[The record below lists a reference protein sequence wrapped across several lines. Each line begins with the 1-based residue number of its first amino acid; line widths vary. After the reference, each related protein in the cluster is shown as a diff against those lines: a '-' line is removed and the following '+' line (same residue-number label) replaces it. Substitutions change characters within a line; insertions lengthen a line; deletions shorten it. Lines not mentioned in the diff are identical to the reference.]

1 MNTLQ
6 LIWNLSERCLVGALI
21 YLSFYGLYMFYK
33 YLNSCFEKIV
43 NYICKKRDN
52 KITLVN
58 LKEELNNFKEELDFL
73 DGWKIIQKRDNK
85 KFNDDIIMLR
95 KDNDKLK
102 LDINI
107 IKFDND
113 LIINKLR
120 NELAALKNSINSINI
135 NLEKKVSLALQD
147 IKNMN
152 DLEFK
157 DMNNKIFKIKCMI
170 DK

>member
-1 MNTLQ
+1 
-6 LIWNLSERCLVGALI
+6 
-21 YLSFYGLYMFYK
+21 
-33 YLNSCFEKIV
+33 
-43 NYICKKRDN
+43 
-52 KITLVN
+52 
-58 LKEELNNFKEELDFL
+58 
-73 DGWKIIQKRDNK
+73 
-85 KFNDDIIMLR
+85 MLR

-102 LDINI
+102 LYINI

-120 NELAALKNSINSINI
+120 NELTALKNSINSINI
-135 NLEKKVSLALQD
+135 NLEKKISLALQD

-157 DMNNKIFKIKCMI
+157 DVNNKIFKIKCMI